1 MITPKFEIEQNDDF
15 LLIKIYTPH
24 IKLSM
29 IEYIISEKTFR
40 FYVKPYFLRLTFEQ
54 EISEETINDGDD
66 ESESE
71 EKLENL
77 KYNSDTGSIEI
88 KIKKKNKSEF
98 FTNLNMLTMLMSTK
112 KEELKKKPLI
122 EMIDNEEESIING
135 EEEEEDTDSLLN
147 DNFEFFEQKINSFDE
162 MKIEDDLIS
171 ISKIT
176 YGFDS
181 RYE

>member
-54 EISEETINDGDD
+54 EISEEIINDGGD

-88 KIKKKNKSEF
+88 KIKKKI
-98 FTNLNMLTMLMSTK
+98 NLNFLQ
-112 KEELKKKPLI
+112 I
-122 EMIDNEEESIING
+122 
-135 EEEEEDTDSLLN
+135 
-147 DNFEFFEQKINSFDE
+147 
-162 MKIEDDLIS
+162 
-171 ISKIT
+171 
-176 YGFDS
+176 
-181 RYE
+181 

>member
-1 MITPKFEIEQNDDF
+1 
-15 LLIKIYTPH
+15 
-24 IKLSM
+24 
-29 IEYIISEKTFR
+29 
-40 FYVKPYFLRLTFEQ
+40 
-54 EISEETINDGDD
+54 
-66 ESESE
+66 
-71 EKLENL
+71 
-77 KYNSDTGSIEI
+77 
-88 KIKKKNKSEF
+88 
-98 FTNLNMLTMLMSTK
+98 MLTMLMSTK

-122 EMIDNEEESIING
+122 EMIDNEEEEEEESIING